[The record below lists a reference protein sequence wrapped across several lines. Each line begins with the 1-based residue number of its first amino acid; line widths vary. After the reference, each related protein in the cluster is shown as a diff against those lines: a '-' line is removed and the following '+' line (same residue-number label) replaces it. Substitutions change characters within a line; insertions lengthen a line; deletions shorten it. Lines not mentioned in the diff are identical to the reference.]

1 MRRIVFASLVTGLG
15 VTGMGMLAAGA
26 RAESIDEALVSTYNT
41 NPQILGERA
50 NLRAIDEGVPQ
61 AIAGWRPTVT
71 FLAST
76 GFQQQENT
84 PAAPPN
90 APGYQKLNPT
100 TYALTLTQ
108 PIWNGG
114 GTIAKTAQA
123 EDQVTAERARLVATE
138 STAFFTAAQA
148 YFDVLRDL
156 AVVELDRNNE
166 QVLAR
171 QLEATNDQFRVGQV
185 TRTDVAQA
193 QARQA
198 AAQATRQTDQG
209 ALENDR
215 ANYTRVVGHAPID
228 LVQPTRHPVLPATR
242 DHALTLAATENPNII
257 AAQFTEAAA
266 RDTVAATKA
275 QLLPTLSVVG
285 NINRAQ
291 DTTVLGREATNRS
304 AVVQLSVPL
313 YEAGNV
319 WSQSRAAIEN
329 VGKAQGTTDDAR
341 RAAVQT
347 ATQAWE
353 TMQSARASITSLQ
366 TTIRAA
372 TIALE
377 GITQQQQVGSR
388 TVIDVLNAQQELFAD
403 QVFLV
408 KAQHDYNVAEFNL
421 SLQTGRLTAIELKLP
436 VDLYDVQKHYQSVR
450 NKVIGFGSDNG
461 TDKK

>member
-1 MRRIVFASLVTGLG
+1 V
-15 VTGMGMLAAGA
+15 VTGMGMLAANA
-26 RAESIDEALVSTYNT
+26 RAETIEEALVSTYNS
-41 NPQILGERA
+41 NPQILSERA

-71 FLAST
+71 FLTST
-76 GFQQQENT
+76 GIQQQENT

-90 APGYQKLNPT
+90 SPGYQKLNPT
-100 TYALTLTQ
+100 SYSLTLTQ

-123 EDQVTAERARLVATE
+123 EDQVTAERARLVAIE
-138 STAFFTAAQA
+138 STALFTATQA

-166 QVLAR
+166 RVLAR
-171 QLEATNDQFRVGQV
+171 QLESVTDQFRVGQV

-228 LVQPTRHPVLPATR
+228 LVQPTKHPVMPATR
-242 DHALTLAATENPNII
+242 DQALTLAATENPNVI
-257 AAQFTEAAA
+257 ASQFTEAAA

-285 NINRAQ
+285 NIARGQ
-291 DTTVLGREATNRS
+291 DTALLGRETTNRS
-304 AVVQLSVPL
+304 VVAQLSVPL

-329 VGKAQGTTDDAR
+329 VGKAQGTTDDQR

-353 TMQSARASITSLQ
+353 TVQSARASIISLQ
-366 TTIRAA
+366 TTINAA
-372 TIALE
+372 SIALE
-377 GITQQQQVGSR
+377 GITQQQQVGAR

-408 KAQHDYNVAEFNL
+408 KAQHDMNVAEFNL
-421 SLQTGRLTAIELKLP
+421 ALQTGRLTAIELKLP
-436 VDLYDVQKHYQSVR
+436 VDLYDAQKHYKSVR
-450 NKVIGFGSDNG
+450 NKVIGFGAADG